1 MKKPKLKQ
9 IPLSSIKPT
18 EPAILED
25 KLHSIASHYDGDENS
40 IKPITGYQLEGF
52 YYPDNG
58 NHRAVFLYLRTHT
71 HILAYVQ
78 PFDQDEVAQLQKI
91 HQKVAAEGVHTIDDL
106 AQRVFQK
113 RQYYAVMR
121 VYERKK

>member
-1 MKKPKLKQ
+1 MKKPKLKR
-9 IPLSSIKPT
+9 IPIASIKPT

-25 KLHSIASHYDGDENS
+25 KLRKIAPYYNGNENS
-40 IKPITGYQLEGF
+40 IKPITGYQFEGF

-58 NHRAVFLYLRTHT
+58 NNRAVFLYQKGHT

-78 PFDQDEVAQLQKI
+78 PFDQDEVAQLQAI
-91 HQKVAAEGVHTIDDL
+91 HQRVAAEGVHSIDDL
-106 AQRVFQK
+106 AKRIFQK
-113 RQYYAVMR
+113 RQYDAVMR